1 MAQPPQ
7 APKYR
12 QNGAIRS
19 ALACFHAQQKPAV
32 GMIGDRTGFDGFAA
46 KRVRH
51 EHGVPAGEGNAVA
64 AMADMI
70 DDKMFSHGARRG
82 RIRCCRRRL

>member
-19 ALACFHAQQKPAV
+19 ALAVSTRSRTPAI
-32 GMIGDRTGFDGFAA
+32 GMIGDRTGFDGLAA

-51 EHGVPAGEGNAVA
+51 EHGVPAGESDAVA

-70 DDKMFSHGARRG
+70 DDEAFSHGARR
-82 RIRCCRRRL
+82 

>member
-7 APKYR
+7 APKYG

-19 ALACFHAQQKPAV
+19 GLGVFHAQQQPAV
-32 GMIGDRTGFDGFAA
+32 GMIGDRIGFDGFAA
-46 KRVRH
+46 ERVRH
-51 EHGVPAGEGNAVA
+51 EHGVPAREGNAVA

-70 DDKMFSHGARRG
+70 DDKVLSHGARR
-82 RIRCCRRRL
+82 